1 MSAAD
6 SLVGE
11 IKDVLDGVPA
21 SRRISI
27 LRDMTE
33 LFLDGAGLYSK
44 QQIAIFGAV
53 LIAIT
58 EHSERDELIE
68 LASKLAPIASAP
80 PALMRKL
87 ASNPDIKVS
96 GALLQ
101 QPCASLSDDDI
112 AEIAATATPAQL
124 QAIANRPE
132 PGESITDALINR
144 GDIEILRKCVSNERA
159 RIACRLREIDQCRQ
173 ARRHADGHGG
183 VSPGSSGRAEAV
195 HRHAARAAR
204 CGWRQAGRDRLAS
217 RLLASTGRRVE
228 RECPRPSFD
237 AGSRFSA

>member
-11 IKDVLDGVPA
+11 IKEALDDAPA

-68 LASKLAPIASAP
+68 LASKLAPVASAP

-101 QPCASLSDDDI
+101 QPCASLSDEDI

-124 QAIANRPE
+124 QAIASRPE
-132 PGESITDALINR
+132 PGESVTDALINR

-159 RIACRLREIDQCRQ
+159 RVSHVGFVKLINAAKR
-173 ARRHADGHGG
+173 DGTLTDM
-183 VSPGSSGRAEAV
+183 V
-195 HRHAARAAR
+195 
-204 CGWRQAGRDRLAS
+204 AS
-217 RLLASTGRRVE
+217 RQDLPAELKPFIGMLRSQPAS
-228 RECPRPSFD
+228 
-237 AGSRFSA
+237 AGAKQAATA

>member
-6 SLVGE
+6 SLVSE
-11 IKDVLDGVPA
+11 IKEVLDGAPA
-21 SRRISI
+21 ARRVAI
-27 LRDMTE
+27 LRDVTE
-33 LFLDGAGLYSK
+33 LFLDGAGLHSK
-44 QQIAIFGAV
+44 EQIAIFGAV

-58 EHSERDELIE
+58 EQCERDELTE
-68 LASKLAPIASAP
+68 LGSKLAPIASAP

-87 ASNPDIKVS
+87 AAHHDIKVS

-159 RIACRLREIDQCRQ
+159 RVSHVGFVKLINAAKR
-173 ARRHADGHGG
+173 DGSLTDM
-183 VSPGSSGRAEAV
+183 V
-195 HRHAARAAR
+195 
-204 CGWRQAGRDRLAS
+204 AS
-217 RLLASTGRRVE
+217 RQDLPAELKPFIGMLRSQPAS
-228 RECPRPSFD
+228 
-237 AGSRFSA
+237 AGAKQAATA